1 MLPLPLPHHSPR
13 SSCRVW
19 GTMGSAN
26 QSSLNCRQPTT
37 FAREVLE
44 GGEGRGGGEG
54 REGGEG
60 RRRGEGERHNQS
72 KVCRTGLQLTYI
84 SSALHL
90 WYLSHFCMCV
100 CVHIVHVRLCAHM
113 MHMCMYVCV
122 RCMCVHVHA
131 MHAMHVCVCVC
142 VCVCTV
148 HVICTLRLTG
158 CSSCEVVR

>member
-1 MLPLPLPHHSPR
+1 MLVKHWHEAMNTGLQLGGVVLLPLPLPHHSPR

-54 REGGEG
+54 R
-60 RRRGEGERHNQS
+60 RRGEGERHNQS
-72 KVCRTGLQLTYI
+72 KVCRTGLQLMYI

-90 WYLSHFCMCV
+90 RTWYLSHFCMCV
-100 CVHIVHVRLCAHM
+100 CVCVCTHDTCVYVRTYA
-113 MHMCMYVCV
+113 YD
-122 RCMCVHVHA
+122 A
-131 MHAMHVCVCVC
+131 CVCVC
-142 VCVCTV
+142 VCMCVCV
-148 HVICTLRLTG
+148 CACARCMPSAH
-158 CSSCEVVR
+158 